1 MRKNYTVDEA
11 VRSLEKK
18 NDVRIHGWF
27 VDILTDKILNKDGQT
42 IPNPEKRN
50 DLGNGSWGKID
61 FLTKHAG
68 FHIRYVGT
76 HKEKATKKKKFH
88 TLTLA

>member
-11 VRSLEKK
+11 VRILSKK

-27 VDILTDKILNKDGQT
+27 VDILTDKTLNKEGKT
-42 IPNPEKRN
+42 IDNPEKRH

-68 FHIRYVGT
+68 FHIRYVST
-76 HKEKATKKKKFH
+76 HKEAVKKKKRFH
-88 TLTLA
+88 TLTRA